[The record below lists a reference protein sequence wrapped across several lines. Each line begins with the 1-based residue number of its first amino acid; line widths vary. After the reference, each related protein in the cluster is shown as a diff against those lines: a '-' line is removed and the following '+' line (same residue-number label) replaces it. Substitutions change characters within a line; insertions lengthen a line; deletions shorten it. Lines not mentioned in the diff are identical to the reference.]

1 MSELRCIAQQVI
13 KYLHYIIIIT
23 VYDQIVTGRF
33 KNELNAR
40 IERCPR
46 RIYRSLATG
55 IDIKKKS
62 YVSSENL
69 LRNMMLLFWKTWL
82 TSLWTSGKI

>member
-13 KYLHYIIIIT
+13 KYLHYITIIT
-23 VYDQIVTGRF
+23 VYDQLVTGRF
-33 KNELNAR
+33 KNEPYAR

-55 IDIKKKS
+55 IDINS
-62 YVSSENL
+62 IMLDFNFTVENGNIKDITYQL
-69 LRNMMLLFWKTWL
+69 QQ
-82 TSLWTSGKI
+82 